1 MLDIQNKSGQMPD
14 ILYTTQIH
22 IKVHIQK
29 AIGNLYVLIEGKS
42 KNIRGKIIQPDY
54 SNYQVRYLAR

>member
-1 MLDIQNKSGQMPD
+1 MPD
-14 ILYTTQIH
+14 ILYTIQIH

-29 AIGNLYVLIEGKS
+29 VIGNLYILIEGKS

-54 SNYQVRYLAR
+54 SKYQASYLAR

>member
-1 MLDIQNKSGQMPD
+1 MPD

-22 IKVHIQK
+22 TKVHIQK

-54 SNYQVRYLAR
+54 SKYQVRYLAR